1 MIPITYIILFH
12 YVIVKIVVVEELF
25 SILFEKGEDT
35 VPIFSI
41 SSLTSMVIS
50 MAMIVVVVEIKLEK

>member
-1 MIPITYIILFH
+1 M
-12 YVIVKIVVVEELF
+12 VVEELL

-41 SSLTSMVIS
+41 VSLTSMVIS
-50 MAMIVVVVEIKLEK
+50 MAMIVVVEIKLEK